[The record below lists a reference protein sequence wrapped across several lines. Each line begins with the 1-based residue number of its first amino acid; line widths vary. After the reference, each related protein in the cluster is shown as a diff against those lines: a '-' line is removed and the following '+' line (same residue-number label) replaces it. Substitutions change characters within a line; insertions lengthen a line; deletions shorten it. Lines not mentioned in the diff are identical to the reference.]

1 MLLKMFAP
9 MSNFLN
15 HETHVS
21 DAQVFSTSYTTKPA
35 EEKLFNRC

>member
-1 MLLKMFAP
+1 MFAP

-15 HETHVS
+15 QQTHVS
-21 DAQVFSTSYTTKPA
+21 AAQVFSTSYTAKPA